1 MASPQV
7 ECVSP
12 VIVTRLVPSRLTV
25 MRTVS
30 AGVSRASQD
39 PNVTGAHEDT
49 STSRRVAAHV
59 SIDSG
64 EERRVL
70 TESKLVDL
78 ACIYVVICSESY
90 VSNPEGSPY

>member
-7 ECVSP
+7 ERVSRA
-12 VIVTRLVPSRLTV
+12 IVTRLVPSRLTA

-30 AGVSRASQD
+30 VGVSRASQD
-39 PNVTGAHEDT
+39 RNVTGAHEDT
-49 STSRRVAAHV
+49 STSRRAAARV
-59 SIDSG
+59 SIDCG

-78 ACIYVVICSESY
+78 ARVCIVICSESY